1 MAAALAGAVSMV
13 LAGAPADPAP
23 KDDTAATGGATGV
36 AVDAML
42 APILQDLDEAERVA
56 EMKIWVDTTTF
67 LPRQLQYVESDGD
80 STLLA
85 FQDIRTNVA
94 VDASRFHLDLP
105 KDVVVSESFN
115 GFSLGEQSF

>member
-1 MAAALAGAVSMV
+1 
-13 LAGAPADPAP
+13 
-23 KDDTAATGGATGV
+23 
-36 AVDAML
+36 
-42 APILQDLDEAERVA
+42 
-56 EMKIWVDTTTF
+56 MKIWVDTTTF